1 MKFRKTYVW
10 ILVGVFLLSSVGSG
24 LYWRNYEPLN
34 KVLVF
39 VTVGIDQTARP
50 TETSS
55 YELQRASEH
64 FSDVILGWTLEPS
77 FRQDFLE
84 EAGVWHTLTGQRQE
98 KQNLL
103 FEITNVLDNIAEDNV
118 TAGAAFLRV
127 LDAQLAEYNA
137 ATHQGYVLAVQN
149 VSYERGVIPRLSAVG
164 TVLLSLVV
172 TATLL
177 LGYEYAKTRCR
188 SSASA

>member
-1 MKFRKTYVW
+1 MKFRNIYLW
-10 ILVGVFLLSSVGSG
+10 ILLAVFVVSAAVSFLS
-24 LYWRNYEPLN
+24 WKDFEPRN

-39 VTVGIDQTARP
+39 VTVGID
-50 TETSS
+50 ETKNPAEVSS

-84 EAGVWHTLTGQRQE
+84 EAGAWHTLTGQRQE

-103 FEITNVLDNIAEDNV
+103 FEITNEQENIAANEV
-118 TAGAAFLRV
+118 TAGEAFLKV
-127 LDAQLAEYNA
+127 LNAQLAEYDA

-149 VSYERGVIPRLSAVG
+149 LSYELGQRSALPMVG
-164 TVLLSLVV
+164 DVLLATVLAAV
-172 TATLL
+172 LL
-177 LGYEYAKTRCR
+177 LAYEYVQTRRR
-188 SSASA
+188 S